1 MMTTYITVRSLRTSD
16 RDKHNGRITYWS
28 MVEKPG
34 EWENSCEIGM
44 DQEWSL
50 LWDKLDKERMAQVPA
65 TQRPGQRQC

>member
-1 MMTTYITVRSLRTSD
+1 M
-16 RDKHNGRITYWS
+16 
-28 MVEKPG
+28 EKPG

-50 LWDKLDKERMAQVPA
+50 LWDKLDKERMAEVPA